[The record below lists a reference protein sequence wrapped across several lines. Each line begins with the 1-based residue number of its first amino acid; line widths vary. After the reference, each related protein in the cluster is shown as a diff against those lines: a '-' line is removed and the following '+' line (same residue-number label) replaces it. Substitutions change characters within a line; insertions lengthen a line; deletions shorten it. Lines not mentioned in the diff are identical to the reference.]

1 MKKTLLALAI
11 TALSANAF
19 AVNLDEKNTTDTFAS
34 EIVVKSTGTIIGSD
48 KLSVS
53 SKAGFSVTD
62 GFVRVTLDNGALF
75 AGDPAIKAAN
85 SEGDVDTTAAKLVAG
100 GNGTNFA
107 IFSGLNL
114 VKTDVVTVTTAANTE
129 STRNGVKVVNQD
141 AVNVTFALYETAS
154 QATTQTTPL
163 YSNSGVLLNFKQALT
178 VAATSKDLDV
188 LEIAIGEDG
197 QNFFTFEG
205 GEKSTPIAALS
216 IEAAEYLDADGEGF
230 TLEDAIETYSWKL
243 SGDFSAASTV
253 AIEDAD
259 FEIAED
265 KLSATIEDELGNVT
279 YKATGE
285 VVIPE
290 TTFSAAFTPV
300 AQNGYAVSA
309 KTFSNVSSLVRAGDS
324 DDADLVLKPAGAYQ
338 NFVRISNTS
347 NIAGKF
353 FLEVTNDAGDTVTIA
368 LNEVEGQPEALAAR
382 ASTTQMTIDQIFAA
396 AKAKGLELTGQGKLR
411 LKATGQVGAGGVSLQ
426 TYTVS
431 KDGNSFAT
439 F

>member
-48 KLSVS
+48 NLSVS
-53 SKAGFSVTD
+53 SKAGFSVEN
-62 GFVRVTLDNGALF
+62 GFVRVTLDNGAVF
-75 AGDPAIKAAN
+75 AGDPKIAVN
-85 SEGDVDTTAAKLVAG
+85 SVDVPTALVAG
-100 GNGTNFA
+100 GNGANFA
-107 IFSGLNL
+107 IFS
-114 VKTDVVTVTTAANTE
+114 VSDVKKTDVVTVTTAANAE
-129 STRNGVKVVNQD
+129 ETRNGVKVVNQD

-205 GEKSTPIAALS
+205 GKKSTPIAALS
-216 IEAAEYLDADGEGF
+216 IEAAEYLDANGDNF
-230 TLEDAIETYSWKL
+230 TADDAIDTYSWKL
-243 SGDFSAASTV
+243 SGDFSAAATTV
-253 AIEDAD
+253 AIEDEE

-265 KLSATIEDELGNVT
+265 KLSATIDSVSGKVI
-279 YKATGE
+279 YSATGE
-285 VVIPE
+285 AVIPE

-411 LKATGQVGAGGVSLQ
+411 LKATGQVGTGGVSLQ

>member
-48 KLSVS
+48 NLSVS
-53 SKAGFSVTD
+53 SKAGFSVEN
-62 GFVRVTLDNGALF
+62 GFVRVTLDNGAVF
-75 AGDPAIKAAN
+75 AGDPKIAVDG
-85 SEGDVDTTAAKLVAG
+85 EDVPTALVAG
-100 GNGTNFA
+100 GNGANFA
-107 IFSGLNL
+107 IFS
-114 VKTDVVTVTTAANTE
+114 VSDVDKTDVVTVTTAANAGE
-129 STRNGVKVVNQD
+129 TRNGVKVVNQD

-216 IEAAEYLDADGEGF
+216 IEAAEYLDANGDDF
-230 TLEDAIETYSWKL
+230 TADDAIDTYSWKL
-243 SGDFSAASTV
+243 SGDFSAAGTTV
-253 AIEDAD
+253 AIEDEE

-265 KLSATIEDELGNVT
+265 KLSATIDSVSGDVI
-279 YKATGE
+279 YSATGE
-285 VVIPE
+285 AVIPE